1 MKDEKTPRLWCVRI
15 ADPSFS
21 VSLALTKASS
31 EKRTAATEE
40 YTNMRS
46 TVTDAG
52 LRPASLP
59 TESDSAPD
67 FETDVVTIPIK
78 LCNLPPFNA
87 IASQVLA
94 LTTDPDL
101 DLRQISK
108 LIEGDPAFAADILF
122 LANSSLFGFP
132 SRMHSLRHAIALLG
146 LDRIKALAVT
156 LAMRG
161 FLGKRNPLVHQCWQH
176 SVACALVCEEISA
189 IFDFPTDLAYT
200 AGIMHDI
207 GRLGLLK
214 AYSKEM
220 TPVLSG
226 QHICTEDVLRA
237 EREVLNVDHGRAGAW
252 LVNNWCL
259 PKDFSEICEH
269 HHDAANAQDSE
280 ILQLVKAACKFAD
293 AIGFP
298 AVKCQQQPSYLEV
311 ASSLTPLLGR
321 KGVPP
326 AEDMCANVTAKLA
339 AFER

>member
-1 MKDEKTPRLWCVRI
+1 MLRP
-15 ADPSFS
+15 
-21 VSLALTKASS
+21 
-31 EKRTAATEE
+31 
-40 YTNMRS
+40 
-46 TVTDAG
+46 TVTDAR
-52 LRPASLP
+52 LRSASLP
-59 TESDSAPD
+59 TESNTEFD

-108 LIEGDPAFAADILF
+108 VIEGDPAFAADILF

-161 FLGKRNPLVHQCWQH
+161 FLGKRNPLIHQCWQH

-189 IFDFPTDLAYT
+189 IFDFPADLAYT

-214 AYSKEM
+214 AY
-220 TPVLSG
+220 P
-226 QHICTEDVLRA
+226 R
-237 EREVLNVDHGRAGAW
+237 R
-252 LVNNWCL
+252 
-259 PKDFSEICEH
+259 
-269 HHDAANAQDSE
+269 
-280 ILQLVKAACKFAD
+280 
-293 AIGFP
+293 
-298 AVKCQQQPSYLEV
+298 
-311 ASSLTPLLGR
+311 
-321 KGVPP
+321 
-326 AEDMCANVTAKLA
+326 
-339 AFER
+339 